1 MAAVVA
7 KPEKE
12 PAKKLNLYQ
21 KIVRLQWEA
30 VEIKKSGKNEF
41 AKYPY
46 KKWTDIKAAI
56 DSKMLELGLCL
67 VPEEMPI
74 ADMNLSLGNVG
85 KASTVTYNQKWSLVN
100 ADNPSERQ
108 TFIFP
113 VIGLNND
120 GHDKAHGSAI
130 TYTEKYLFN
139 MLGLLPDESLDPDEQ
154 DKRTVSKKTAPKYD
168 DGFADFED
176 CETDFPAY
184 PGEFTSQFIPPTK
197 LAPKN
202 EPVFKPEVKVQNTP
216 KKAVETPSSTKK
228 VNRGKFIELM
238 ADLGTTATMEGIKD
252 MTDDELLGWYRE
264 ISQGGNN

>member
-7 KPEKE
+7 KLEKE

-154 DKRTVSKKTAPKYD
+154 DKRTVSKKVSKNDSGWANED
-168 DGFADFED
+168 DCFE
-176 CETDFPAY
+176 DFPAY

-238 ADLGTTATMEGIKD
+238 ANLGTTATMEGIKD

>member
-56 DSKMLELGLCL
+56 DSKMLELDLCL

-85 KASTVTYNQKWSLVN
+85 RSSSVTYNQKWSLVN
-100 ADNPSERQ
+100 ADNPCERQ

-120 GHDKAHGSAI
+120 GHDKAHGSGI

-154 DKRTVSKKTAPKYD
+154 DKRTVSKKVSKNDSGWANED
-168 DGFADFED
+168 DCFE
-176 CETDFPAY
+176 DFPAY

-202 EPVFKPEVKVQNTP
+202 EPVFKPEFKVQSTP
-216 KKAVETPSSTKK
+216 KKAVENPVSAKK

-238 ADLGTTATMEGIKD
+238 AELGVTATMEGIKD

>member
-7 KPEKE
+7 KPEQKE

-100 ADNPSERQ
+100 SDNPSERQ

-120 GHDKAHGSAI
+120 GHDKAHGSGI

-139 MLGLLPDESLDPDEQ
+139 MLGLLPDESLDPDDNIRNVEVQ
-154 DKRTVSKKTAPKYD
+154 PKPKRASKGKSEFQSFVVGGENPISSNWDPNYPS
-168 DGFADFED
+168 FEA
-176 CETDFPAY
+176 EMNSFGT
-184 PGEFTSQFIPPTK
+184 
-197 LAPKN
+197 
-202 EPVFKPEVKVQNTP
+202 PEVKVQNTP